1 MLDLKMEV
9 YSPALELLGFLQVH
23 KSVIWEEKAFSS
35 GSFSIESLI
44 TPESLAL
51 LQPENIVWIEGDTA
65 GIIEYVEESAG
76 KEGTLITVK
85 GYTLTGILSR
95 RILWGR
101 YSMTGTP
108 PDIMHRLV
116 DDCCINPTRGN
127 VEARKIPG
135 LTLLDT
141 PTGGESI
148 RIQRTGSNLLD
159 ALGELGETYGVAFG
173 VRFNAEIPRME
184 FWTRWGRNLTVH
196 QNDNPQVFYSTELDD
211 VLESEYTYNSQD
223 YRNVSLVG
231 GEGEGDDRVY
241 VTVENEIDIVQRD
254 IAIVGLAV
262 VGSAIVGRKA

>member
-44 TPESLAL
+44 TSEALTL
-51 LQPENIVWIEGDTA
+51 LQPENIIWIEGDTA
-65 GIIEYVEESAG
+65 GIIEYVDEQADG
-76 KEGTLITVK
+76 NGPYITVK
-85 GYTLTGILSR
+85 GSTLTGILNR

-135 LTLLDT
+135 LVLLDA
-141 PTGGESI
+141 PEGGESV

-159 ALGELGETYGVAFG
+159 TLSELGETYGVAFG

-184 FWTRWGRNLTVH
+184 FWTRWGRNLTAH
-196 QNDNPQVFYSTELDD
+196 QDDNPQVFYSTELDD
-211 VLESEYTYNSQD
+211 VLDSEYTYNSQD
-223 YRNVSLVG
+223 YRNVAYVG

-241 VTVENEIDIVQRD
+241 VTVENEVDVTQSN
-254 IAIVGLAV
+254 IAIVGFAV